1 MYAWSLVVRARK
13 QSVTWLGQPLLAINQ
28 QYHLVSLSFLA
39 IRSYL
44 MRCLFDIYSNVWRC
58 LTTSKQFQSLATWL
72 GQPSPPAFHN
82 LRTFPFFGAIYRKP
96 FSLLRNQNQSFP
108 IMSCEMT
115 PLPCVKI
122 TFVWYFFL
130 PFCLYVHLCSYTF
143 IYVHICS
150 YMFV

>member
-1 MYAWSLVVRARK
+1 M
-13 QSVTWLGQPLLAINQ
+13 I
-28 QYHLVSLSFLA
+28 
-39 IRSYL
+39 
-44 MRCLFDIYSNVWRC
+44 
-58 LTTSKQFQSLATWL
+58 TSKQFQPLVTWPD
-72 GQPSPPAFHN
+72 QPSPPAFHN

-150 YMFV
+150 YMFIYVCIGSYMFIYVHICKYINILNLLHFQRKKVKKEKYSTL